1 MKLLGRKLE
10 SSGAAHGHDEHVHV
24 MPLPMYF
31 GVFAALL
38 VLTVVTVGV
47 SLLGLPPLL
56 SVIAAVGVA
65 TVKAA
70 LVVLYF
76 MHLRYENLFYSF
88 IFVSSLFFV
97 LLFFLFTL
105 GDVAFRGYV
114 IPEQGTAVWR
124 QEQIVIKREAAA
136 KAAAESAPAESA
148 PAATD
153 APPAEAVP
161 EEAAPEAAPSN

>member
-1 MKLLGRKLE
+1 MKLLGRKLD
-10 SSGAAHGHDEHVHV
+10 SSAAAHGHEDHVHV

-47 SLLGLPPLL
+47 SVIGLPPFL
-56 SVIAAVGVA
+56 SIVVAIAVA
-65 TVKAA
+65 TVKAT

-105 GDVAFRGYV
+105 GDTAFRGFV
-114 IPEQGTAVWR
+114 IPEQDTAVWR
-124 QEQIVIKREAAA
+124 NEQVILKREAAA
-136 KAAAESAPAESA
+136 KAASESPAGGA
-148 PAATD
+148 PAAQTP
-153 APPAEAVP
+153 APA
-161 EEAAPEAAPSN
+161 N